1 MNTNELLTVSNE
13 AVIFYRTINRFI
25 HFFKTP
31 SYLLFLLS
39 SLLSPTCGK
48 LLHTLGITIHILWKK
63 LFFIPLEQ
71 VVENSL
77 LL

>member
-13 AVIFYRTINRFI
+13 AVIFYNTTNRFI
-25 HFFKTP
+25 HLFKTP
-31 SYLLFLLS
+31 PYLILLLS
-39 SLLSPTCGK
+39 SLLSPTYGK
-48 LLHTLGITIHILWKK
+48 LLHTLGKTIHILWKK

>member
-1 MNTNELLTVSNE
+1 MRLLFFITQLTDLSTSLKLLLTRY
-13 AVIFYRTINRFI
+13 FY
-25 HFFKTP
+25 
-31 SYLLFLLS
+31 FLLS
-39 SLLSPTCGK
+39 YPQPVENFYTHWGK
-48 LLHTLGITIHILWKK
+48 LFTYCGKK